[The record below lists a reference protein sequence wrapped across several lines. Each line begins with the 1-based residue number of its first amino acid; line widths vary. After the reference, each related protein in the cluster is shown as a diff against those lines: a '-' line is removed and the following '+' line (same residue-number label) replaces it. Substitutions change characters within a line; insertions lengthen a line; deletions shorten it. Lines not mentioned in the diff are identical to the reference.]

1 MKYRCR
7 AQVMG
12 PLDTDF
18 SSHIEFEFD
27 CEGEDSPMSEARRRA
42 ALWGKEVYR
51 MEVTLAR
58 PALQL
63 DVDELALL
71 RNLVVDEANRWAQAN
86 PPGLTGALCQAK
98 AGQCLELAKRLKE
111 ETYRKFSAYTKEGP
125 IT

>member
-18 SSHIEFEFD
+18 SSHIEFDFD
-27 CEGEDSPMSEARRRA
+27 FEGEDSPIAEARRRA
-42 ALWGKEVYR
+42 ALWGREVYR

-71 RNLVVDEANRWAQAN
+71 RKLAVEEAERWAKAD
-86 PPGLTGALCQAK
+86 PPGLTGLLCKAK
-98 AGQCLELAKRLKE
+98 GAACLDLAEKLKQ
-111 ETYRKFSAYTKEGP
+111 ETYRRFTTYDKEGP
-125 IT
+125 LT